1 MFLLLFSDRT
11 SSLATSSVMLLN
23 RVARELDKVA
33 IIFSSKVIAAC
44 AIAINRC
51 NKALKEFLFIS

>member
-1 MFLLLFSDRT
+1 
-11 SSLATSSVMLLN
+11 MLLN
-23 RVARELDKVA
+23 KVLRKELDKAA

-44 AIAINRC
+44 VVIINRR